1 MEHRVHQRR
10 NRKFQFVC
18 HLSHAG
24 QDTEWSKE
32 FEGQLLIAARSQGR
46 LHIWLDFDE
55 YQVTNLKLS
64 FGPMLISLLLHTL
77 LSAIQMLADHLR
89 HQSPVR

>member
-1 MEHRVHQRR
+1 MEYRVHRRR

-46 LHIWLDFDE
+46 LHIGLNFNE
-55 YQVTNLKLS
+55 YQITNLKLS
-64 FGPMLISLLLHTL
+64 LGPMLISLLLHAL
-77 LSAIQMLADHLR
+77 LSAIQMLADDLR
-89 HQSPVR
+89 H